1 MWTPTI
7 LTQLTLPYDGTAP
20 RVVSTRDTLCSQ
32 PRSFCTTGDFF
43 FFLRSEQKAY
53 FLTTRIL
60 SGVRA
65 QPEAA
70 AGRAGLAPKPTVKAA
85 GEQNL
90 DSVSPFPRGD
100 RRSGAEPAPQPKP
113 GPAGVRGR
121 RRPRALPCS
130 PPRPGQAARGR
141 CPPHRED
148 PPHGLCPSAPAHR
161 QDRSPHTPLTAPLL
175 HPGLPLSPPPPLPT
189 GLRKAGSTAAP
200 PPRGSPLVPQP
211 PAASPGPNPRDD
223 TRLPGPAERPPRRQP
238 GPSGDPI
245 CSPARP
251 SSHTHRRRRRAGG
264 VTGAA
269 ANEEAGGGGPL
280 VFEFGGRRWRRLARP
295 WRWGEWREGGGSF
308 PCSFGC
314 SVGLSPAVGPGGE
327 LLAVGWEASREG
339 WVGPGRGPQRSA
351 VSGCFFRVTALLC
364 GRVGQGSGRGA
375 ARLRGQACSKA
386 EKGCRWEPL
395 PWREPS
401 AVRSARPSVIRK
413 DGPLKGSSGLTSME
427 SVYVSHANY
436 VNVTPALTA
445 LLNIRAMWLKQ

>member
-1 MWTPTI
+1 MLTTKII
-7 LTQLTLPYDGTAP
+7 LHNRG
-20 RVVSTRDTLCSQ
+20 
-32 PRSFCTTGDFF
+32 FFF

-130 PPRPGQAARGR
+130 PPRPGQAASGR

-175 HPGLPLSPPPPLPT
+175 HPGLPLSPPPPPT
-189 GLRKAGSTAAP
+189 GLRKAASTAAP

-269 ANEEAGGGGPL
+269 ANEEAGGA
-280 VFEFGGRRWRRLARP
+280 GRLCLNSAA
-295 WRWGEWREGGGSF
+295 GGG
-308 PCSFGC
+308 
-314 SVGLSPAVGPGGE
+314 GGW
-327 LLAVGWEASREG
+327 L
-339 WVGPGRGPQRSA
+339 
-351 VSGCFFRVTALLC
+351 
-364 GRVGQGSGRGA
+364 GRGA
-375 ARLRGQACSKA
+375 EVSGGRAAG
-386 EKGCRWEPL
+386 
-395 PWREPS
+395 PS
-401 AVRSARPSVIRK
+401 PVVSVVLW
-413 DGPLKGSSGLTSME
+413 G
-427 SVYVSHANY
+427 
-436 VNVTPALTA
+436 
-445 LLNIRAMWLKQ
+445 